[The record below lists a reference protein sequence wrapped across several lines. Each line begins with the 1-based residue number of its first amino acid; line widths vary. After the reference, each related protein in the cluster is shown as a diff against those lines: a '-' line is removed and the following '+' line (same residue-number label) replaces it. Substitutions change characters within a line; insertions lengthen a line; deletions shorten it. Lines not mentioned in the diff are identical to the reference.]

1 MGRSREEMDRRIR
14 ESTRDIE
21 GFPKEGVVF
30 KDITTV
36 LRDGPLFADI
46 IDHLAARYADQE
58 LDRVI
63 GIESRGFIFGAPL
76 AYELGV
82 GLTLIRKPGKLPHET
97 VGVDY
102 ELEYGSDRVEMHRD
116 AFEAGQRVLLVD
128 DLLATGG
135 TCAAAVELIERLDG
149 DLVEIAFLMELG
161 FLEGRQGLDGRS
173 VYSIT
178 TYE

>member
-1 MGRSREEMDRRIR
+1 MQTSAAELDRRIR
-14 ESTRDIE
+14 QQIRDIE

-36 LRDGPLFADI
+36 LRDGDLFRDI
-46 IDHLAARYADQE
+46 IDHFARRYE
-58 LDRVI
+58 GRGITRVI

-82 GLTLIRKPGKLPHET
+82 GLSLIRKPGKLPYDT

-116 AFEAGQRVLLVD
+116 AFEAGDPVLLVD

-135 TCAAAVELIERLDG
+135 TCRAAVELIDRLEG
-149 DLVEIAFLMELG
+149 DLVEVAFLMELA
-161 FLEGRQGLDGRS
+161 FLGGREILGDTDI
-173 VYSIT
+173 YAIT